1 MTGGKKYN
9 IKGSEAAYGEKEKAA
24 GIMMKL
30 PDKKRGR
37 GYNMISEL
45 DTVALTRDV
54 AEYNLIRGDIGA
66 VTHCYGE
73 DDAFEVEFITADGK
87 TIALLTLK
95 REDVRPICGK
105 EVLHVRELIPMAV

>member
-1 MTGGKKYN
+1 MTEGKKYN
-9 IKGSEAAYGEKEKAA
+9 IKGSEAAYGKKEKTTE
-24 GIMMKL
+24 IIMKL

-73 DDAFEVEFITADGK
+73 GGAFEVEFITADGK

-95 REDVRPICGK
+95 REDVRPISGK